1 MTALFE
7 NRLLLFIQ
15 SKVTAICSQKRI
27 KKPITIKIKKT
38 PNLEPIH
45 EHFEYIDTMLT
56 LPNTL

>member
-27 KKPITIKIKKT
+27 KKTYYDKNKKT

-45 EHFEYIDTMLT
+45 EHFEYIDTMLP